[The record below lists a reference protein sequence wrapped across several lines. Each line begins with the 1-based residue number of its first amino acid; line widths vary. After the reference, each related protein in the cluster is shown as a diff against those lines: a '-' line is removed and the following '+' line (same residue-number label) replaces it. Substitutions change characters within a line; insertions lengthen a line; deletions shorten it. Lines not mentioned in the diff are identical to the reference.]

1 MRKIS
6 VVIPLYNEEENIHE
20 LYRRLSAALNRG
32 FADFE
37 HELLFVDDGSR
48 DKTFA
53 LVQEIKQ
60 KDPNVKALQFS
71 RNFGH
76 HIAVTAGIDFATGDY
91 VVMMDGDLQDQPE
104 EIIKL
109 YNKLQEGY
117 EVVYG
122 RRVNKQF
129 SATKKVLSN
138 LFNLLIKK
146 LIDEDIVINSTIFR
160 IMTKDVAENIRQLRE
175 QNRYIVGII
184 GWVGFNHVHQDVEH
198 GERYAGQS
206 KYNLNK
212 QFKLAFDAIYSFSSY
227 FLKLIVKLG
236 LLLVLASVIMIIYV
250 LYKTLIVKST
260 VEGWSSIMISVLL
273 VGGLQIIVLGVI
285 GEYIGRI
292 YKEAKGRPLYVIK
305 KSI

>member
-20 LYRRLSAALNRG
+20 LHRRLSAALNKD
-32 FADFE
+32 FADLE
-37 HELLFVDDGSR
+37 HEILFVDDGSR
-48 DKTFA
+48 DNTFK
-53 LVQEIKQ
+53 LVQELKE
-60 KDPNVKALQFS
+60 KDPNVKAIQFS

-129 SATKKVLSN
+129 SATKKMLSN
-138 LFNLLIKK
+138 LFNMFIKK

-184 GWVGFNHVHQDVEH
+184 GWVGFNHVHQDVAH

-206 KYNLNK
+206 KYNLSK

-236 LLLVLASVIMIIYV
+236 LLLVLASLVMIVYV

-260 VEGWSSIMISVLL
+260 VQGWSSIMISVLL